1 MNTEEITSF
10 VKVAKLQHMTNAA
23 AELNISQSALSSSI
37 KKLELE
43 LGVRLFERRG
53 RHIEL
58 NTYGEIFL
66 RYAENMLLSL
76 SQLEQELAEA
86 KSAVENRVSIAMLPL
101 YSFAG
106 LQARLRENC
115 PDVSVRITH
124 TRIKDLPGALLSG
137 EVDFCIR
144 AARVD
149 DPRLFCRKLTDDRLI
164 MIVPPTHPLAG
175 REQVH
180 LNAFRNDTFVNF
192 SRSSGEAPG
201 VTDLEFY
208 CRQIGFEPKIVLWSP
223 NMREILE
230 SVRNGVG
237 AAMVPLRVLSGYSV
251 DDLGCL
257 PISEPEC
264 WTHLR
269 LYALKNVREMPAVR
283 RVRQCIEAYFDIEK

>member
-86 KSAVENRVSIAMLPL
+86 KSAVENRVSIAMPPL

-164 MIVPPTHPLAG
+164 MIVPPTHRLAG

>member
-86 KSAVENRVSIAMLPL
+86 KSAVENQVSIAMPPL

-115 PDVSVRITH
+115 PH

-251 DDLGCL
+251 EDLCCL
-257 PISEPEC
+257 QISEPDC

-269 LYALKNVREMPAVR
+269 LYALKNVREMPAVK
-283 RVRQCIEAYFDIEK
+283 RVRRCIEAYFDAEK

>member
-1 MNTEEITSF
+1 MSINISELIWTVICFFVLLVVLKKLLFDPLVSF
-10 VKVAKLQHMTNAA
+10 MAARDARIQDGLNAGRTAQQQLDAA
-23 AELNISQSALSSSI
+23 ARARSEAQRKQAAAADAL
-37 KKLELE
+37 
-43 LGVRLFERRG
+43 
-53 RHIEL
+53 
-58 NTYGEIFL
+58 
-66 RYAENMLLSL
+66 
-76 SQLEQELAEA
+76 LAEA
-86 KSAVENRVSIAMLPL
+86 KSAVENQVSIAMPPL

-106 LQARLRENC
+106 LQARLRESC

-149 DPRLFCRKLTDDRLI
+149 DPRLSCRELTDDRLI

-180 LNAFRNDTFVNF
+180 LSAFRNDTFVNF
-192 SRSSGEAPG
+192 SRSSGEAPN

-208 CRQIGFEPKIVLWSP
+208 CRQIGFEPRIVLWSP

-251 DDLGCL
+251 EDLCCL
-257 PISEPEC
+257 QLSEPDC

-269 LYALKNVREMPAVR
+269 LYALKNVREMPAVK
-283 RVRQCIEAYFDIEK
+283 RVRRCIEAYFDAEK

>member
-86 KSAVENRVSIAMLPL
+86 KSAVENQVSIAMPPL

-106 LQARLRENC
+106 LQARLRESC

-149 DPRLFCRKLTDDRLI
+149 DPRLSCRELTDDRLI

-180 LNAFRNDTFVNF
+180 LSAFRNDT
-192 SRSSGEAPG
+192 
-201 VTDLEFY
+201 
-208 CRQIGFEPKIVLWSP
+208 
-223 NMREILE
+223 
-230 SVRNGVG
+230 VR
-237 AAMVPLRVLSGYSV
+237 
-251 DDLGCL
+251 
-257 PISEPEC
+257 
-264 WTHLR
+264 
-269 LYALKNVREMPAVR
+269 
-283 RVRQCIEAYFDIEK
+283 

>member
-86 KSAVENRVSIAMLPL
+86 KSAVENRVSIAMPPL

-149 DPRLFCRKLTDDRLI
+149 DPRLFCRKLTDDPLI

>member
-37 KKLELE
+37 KKLEL
-43 LGVRLFERRG
+43 GVRLFERRG

-66 RYAENMLLSL
+66 RYAENMLLAL

-86 KSAVENRVSIAMLPL
+86 KSAVENRVSIAMPPL

>member
-86 KSAVENRVSIAMLPL
+86 KSAVENRVSIAMPPL

-149 DPRLFCRKLTDDRLI
+149 DPRLFCRKLTDDRQI